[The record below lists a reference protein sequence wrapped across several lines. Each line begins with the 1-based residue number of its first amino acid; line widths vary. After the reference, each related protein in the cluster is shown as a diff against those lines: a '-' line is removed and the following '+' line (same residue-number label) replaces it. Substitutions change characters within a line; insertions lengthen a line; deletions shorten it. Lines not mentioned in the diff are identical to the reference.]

1 MGEFQK
7 LRGETILDDEE
18 VVIAK
23 KLSMLGL
30 WCIQYN
36 PSQRPSM
43 SRVIQ
48 MLEGSIDIAIP
59 PQPFPVDTS
68 VQITASTES
77 SSSM

>member
-7 LRGETILDDEE
+7 LTGKTIEDDEDI
-18 VVIAK
+18 VIE

-30 WCIQYN
+30 WCIQYD

-48 MLEGSIDIAIP
+48 MLEGTVDIIIP
-59 PQPFPVDTS
+59 PQPFPVDTP
-68 VQITASTES
+68 VQITIFVES